1 MPPLLEPPT
10 RVTAE
15 EGTTDITTEE
25 LVVEAEDIIFRVATE
40 EVVEA
45 IAEAAEEEDRRDR
58 RRHCI
63 FKIS

>member
-15 EGTTDITTEE
+15 GTTDTTEE